1 MLFCNES
8 SVSWN
13 YCKLYYYWYNY
24 WNIWFG
30 SVLVRM
36 PLSSCSNLVTTSLS
50 TFEIWMNVN
59 LTWMNM
65 NTPQFF
71 THVISRYI
79 YGGKG
84 FQSKTLHSL
93 LIEKQYRV
101 VGIIRLITRFLCAV
115 VDAWCKTKSDLN
127 GWKNIMSVIGKS
139 SSKTVLTSKTL
150 QGTMIDS
157 ASQSCF
163 WAVESGKV
171 SLI

>member
-1 MLFCNES
+1 
-8 SVSWN
+8 
-13 YCKLYYYWYNY
+13 
-24 WNIWFG
+24 
-30 SVLVRM
+30 
-36 PLSSCSNLVTTSLS
+36 
-50 TFEIWMNVN
+50 
-59 LTWMNM
+59 MNM

-115 VDAWCKTKSDLN
+115 VDAKSDLN